1 MPKLLAPIPGSLAT
15 RATATT
21 TIDPESSPHHEAP
34 FDRESSPGP
43 AGPSSR
49 PSRHRTIR
57 GTARCVMTTLKIGI
71 WLCVAAS
78 AAATL
83 QACQD
88 EQGLSSQVQPQDP
101 DGCAS
106 NDQCSTPT
114 AVCDATVC
122 VQCTTEQ
129 ASACTGLI
137 PVCGDDHTCQ
147 ACAAHSDCSD
157 SHVCMPDGSCAAAPD
172 VAYVDPA
179 GTDNALCT
187 KDTPCTKVS
196 KALATNKPYV
206 KFTGTT
212 DEAVTVDG
220 GTRTF
225 LADPGA
231 KITATGDTILRVKND
246 AHLAIYDLELT
257 GGAAGIIAFDPQVII
272 DLERVR
278 LTHNGSGIDASRA
291 TFHIADS
298 TISDNLRFG
307 IVGGG
312 IVTIVRSTIA
322 DNLGTGIF
330 SPDTLT
336 ISQSTISGNQGGG
349 LSFGGADFDVT
360 NNVIVGNGSLTS
372 YFGGVELGNTGDGGR
387 FEFNT
392 VIDNLASA
400 SSAPGVSCT
409 AATAPVTFS
418 NNIIYGN
425 RGGTH
430 GDQVTENAGCAWTY
444 SDIGPKAVSGTGNI
458 NATPSFVSPLQHDY
472 HLKPDSPGKDLADP
486 AATLD
491 GDFDGDARPQGGRRD
506 IGADEIA
513 P

>member
-21 TIDPESSPHHEAP
+21 TIDPESTPHHEAP
-34 FDRESSPGP
+34 FDRASSPGP

-57 GTARCVMTTLKIGI
+57 GTARCVVTTLKIGV

-88 EQGLSSQVQPQDP
+88 DQDDQDLSCQDQP
-101 DGCAS
+101 
-106 NDQCSTPT
+106 T
-114 AVCDATVC
+114 
-122 VQCTTEQ
+122 
-129 ASACTGLI
+129 ACTGLT
-137 PVCGDDHTCQ
+137 PVCGDNDTCQ
-147 ACAAHSDCSD
+147 ACAAHSECSD
-157 SHVCMPDGSCAAAPD
+157 SQACTPDGSCAAASE

-179 GTDNALCT
+179 GTDNALCA
-187 KDTPCTKVS
+187 KDLPCTKVS

-400 SSAPGVSCT
+400 SSAPGVSCDS
-409 AATAPVTFS
+409 ATAPVTFS